1 MLLLKKY
8 EVMVITEFNILN
20 LQVILRIQKPVLS
33 RIITSEIVLNDE
45 HVLNAWS
52 SCNQN
57 KNTVDLLFLRKM
69 KI

>member
-8 EVMVITEFNILN
+8 EVIVITEFNILN

>member
-8 EVMVITEFNILN
+8 KVIVITEFNILN

-33 RIITSEIVLNDE
+33 RIITSDIVLNDE

>member
-8 EVMVITEFNILN
+8 EVITEFNILN

>member
-8 EVMVITEFNILN
+8 EVITEFNILN

-33 RIITSEIVLNDE
+33 RIHTSQIVLNDG
-45 HVLNAWS
+45 HVLNTWS